1 MIEVASLDVIPEGF
15 RGDYVEVEKD
25 GKKLFQHKD
34 FVTVIGAMKR
44 KGEERDALAT
54 ELKGFKSQESIK
66 QAEAEKK
73 ALEKLKAEGKID
85 EILAD
90 SEKRHGE
97 TIKQFEERIAKR
109 DAVVIKKAR
118 DAVVSEL
125 STLATEVGAKAFKK
139 LISERV
145 DYDPETDKY
154 SFKDEDGGATSLDLA
169 GFKADVLKSPTYA
182 AMLKAQASSGGFG
195 TNASTGGGA
204 AKTTGNLGGDRKQRA
219 AELAKRFPELA
230 SK

>member
-54 ELKGFKSQESIK
+54 KLKGYESQDATK

-85 EILAD
+85 EILA
-90 SEKRHGE
+90 E
-97 TIKQFEERIAKR
+97 
-109 DAVVIKKAR
+109 
-118 DAVVSEL
+118 
-125 STLATEVGAKAFKK
+125 
-139 LISERV
+139 
-145 DYDPETDKY
+145 
-154 SFKDEDGGATSLDLA
+154 
-169 GFKADVLKSPTYA
+169 
-182 AMLKAQASSGGFG
+182 
-195 TNASTGGGA
+195 
-204 AKTTGNLGGDRKQRA
+204 DRK
-219 AELAKRFPELA
+219 
-230 SK
+230 SVV